1 MFEVTE
7 LKVISSHQEPLIS
20 PCLLL
25 GLNILLG
32 DVHGT
37 LVVGGSVL
45 ESLALLDLA
54 QESAGSLVFRVSHS
68 E

>member
-1 MFEVTE
+1 MHLRKFVEGTS
-7 LKVISSHQEPLIS
+7 LP

-25 GLNILLG
+25 GFDLFLG

-54 QESAGSLVFRVSHS
+54 QESAGSLVFRVSH
-68 E
+68 